1 MSCRWNKTSV
11 GRIAVALTLVIGLSA
26 CGGGKK
32 RQDTPLEGDRLSV
45 LALDQVLEADPT
57 LTSIHIALPK
67 PYVNLNWAQAGGG
80 LTNSMHHL
88 AIGERLSRVWKAD
101 IGVGSTDY
109 EKLTAT
115 PVVADGVIFTMD
127 VRGEVRAFRTEN
139 GRNLWATKIRKPGE
153 RSKIAYGGGLA
164 IADGKVYATTGYGIL
179 AVLDAASGAELWRHD
194 AGIPLRGAPTVADGR
209 VFFLTHDNQ
218 LFALS
223 ADDGTF
229 LWDFIAIAEDA
240 TVLGASSP
248 AVDEGTLIATFASGE
263 VMALRAANGQLAWQ
277 DALTRTGS
285 LTALATLNDIVGQP
299 VVDRGRV
306 YAINHSGRFISV
318 DIRSGERVWENNIS
332 SLSTPWIAG
341 SYIFIVTTD
350 GEVVA
355 VSALSGRVHWVTPLQ
370 RFRKPQ
376 KRKGLIRWA
385 GPILASDRL
394 FVVSSH
400 GYLLTLSPYTGEIL
414 SGVELSEGTVLSP
427 IVANQTLYVLTD
439 GGDLLAYR

>member
-1 MSCRWNKTSV
+1 
-11 GRIAVALTLVIGLSA
+11 
-26 CGGGKK
+26 
-32 RQDTPLEGDRLSV
+32 
-45 LALDQVLEADPT
+45 
-57 LTSIHIALPK
+57 
-67 PYVNLNWAQAGGG
+67 
-80 LTNSMHHL
+80 MHHL
-88 AIGERLSRVWKAD
+88 AIGERLNRVWKAD
-101 IGVGSTDY
+101 IGVGSKDY
-109 EKLTAT
+109 EKLTAA

-127 VRGEVRAFRTEN
+127 VRGEVRAFQTEN
-139 GRNLWATKIRKPGE
+139 GRNLWATEIRKPGE
-153 RSKIAYGGGLA
+153 RSKVAYGGGLA
-164 IADGKVYATTGYGIL
+164 ISDGKVYATTGYGIL
-179 AVLDAASGAELWRHD
+179 AVLDAASGAELWRYD
-194 AGIPLRGAPTVADGR
+194 AGLPLRGAPTVADGR
-209 VFFLTHDNQ
+209 VFILTHDNQ
-218 LFALS
+218 LSALS

-263 VMALRAANGQLAWQ
+263 VMALRAANGQMAWQ

-318 DIRSGERVWENNIS
+318 DIRSGERVWETNIA

-355 VSALSGRVHWVTPLQ
+355 VSALSGRVHWVKPLQ
-370 RFRKPQ
+370 RFKKPQ
-376 KRKGLIRWA
+376 KRKGLIRWTGPVLA
-385 GPILASDRL
+385 GDRL

-414 SGVELSEGTVLSP
+414 SGVELPEGTVLAP
-427 IVANQTLYVLTD
+427 IVANETLYVLTD
-439 GGDLLAYR
+439 GGELLAYR